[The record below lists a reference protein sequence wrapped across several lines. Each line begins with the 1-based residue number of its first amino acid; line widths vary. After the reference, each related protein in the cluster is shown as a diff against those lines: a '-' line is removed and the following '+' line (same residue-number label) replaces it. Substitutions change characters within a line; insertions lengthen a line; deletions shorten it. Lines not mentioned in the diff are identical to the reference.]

1 MCAWVGCTVLLLRVW
16 VCVRAPGR
24 RRRVSPSRPGAR
36 SASGARCER
45 EGGGACRPLSL
56 APPSALSPPLSLS
69 VHSHSPIADLSD
81 PASTDFMSAA
91 CLRSSWVCLAARTRS
106 KGMSSFAWTVIESV
120 GASAAASP
128 KRGQA
133 RRASAA
139 YMGEVRVERA
149 HSRCVRAWAG
159 AGGERTAGTFSL
171 FARRRRRRREQ
182 EGKKKRRR
190 PSIDARRRRPPPPPL
205 LLQNSPCT
213 PCAPP
218 WTPGSWSS
226 P

>member
-1 MCAWVGCTVLLLRVW
+1 MRAWVGRTVLLLRVW

-24 RRRVSPSRPGAR
+24 RGRVSPSRPGAR
-36 SASGARCER
+36 SASGARLR
-45 EGGGACRPLSL
+45 GGRSVPPALPRSLRPL
-56 APPSALSPPLSLS
+56 PPALSLRPFALTNRRLVRPGQHRLHVRRLLALVLGLLGRPDPLEGDVL
-69 VHSHSPIADLSD
+69 VRLDGDRVGRRLGGRVAEAGPG
-81 PASTDFMSAA
+81 PAGF
-91 CLRSSWVCLAARTRS
+91 
-106 KGMSSFAWTVIESV
+106 
-120 GASAAASP
+120 
-128 KRGQA
+128 RGLHG
-133 RRASAA
+133 
-139 YMGEVRVERA
+139 GEVRVERA